1 MKQLTGFNTPVI
13 ALTADAVAGAQ
24 ERYLSV
30 GFADYLSKPF
40 NREQIKQ
47 KLDNIFESSNKIN
60 NDKWKGVPMHVFGK
74 ED

>member
-1 MKQLTGFNTPVI
+1 MSNSISEIQKFVQDTLNSLLGSLN
-13 ALTADAVAGAQ
+13 D
-24 ERYLSV
+24 

-47 KLDNIFESSNKIN
+47 KLDVIFESSNKIN
-60 NDKWKGVPMHVFGK
+60 LDKWKGVPMHVFGK